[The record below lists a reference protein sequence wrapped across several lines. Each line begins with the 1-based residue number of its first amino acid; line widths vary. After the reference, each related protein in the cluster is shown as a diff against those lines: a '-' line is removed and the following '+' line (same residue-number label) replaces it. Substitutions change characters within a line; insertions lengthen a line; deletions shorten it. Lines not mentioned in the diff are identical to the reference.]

1 MRKQKVSIDKS
12 LINYEKDKKKEEK
25 LWMLQ
30 NSETSIYKHAYYE
43 RGVALRDVM
52 YAHGNAGKNN
62 MQKRHY
68 GQL

>member
-1 MRKQKVSIDKS
+1 
-12 LINYEKDKKKEEK
+12 
-25 LWMLQ
+25 MLQ

-62 MQKRHY
+62 MQKDIMDNCSY
-68 GQL
+68 DI